1 MCITCN
7 KRANNKKKM
16 GKTCKYPN
24 CTDICKGDSY
34 GNFCSSK
41 CKRKNSADQKA
52 AKKAALAIRSPSQ
65 TCNHTSGCTNK
76 VVARGLCRKHNDE
89 KKAQEKA
96 QAKKT
101 EE

>member
-1 MCITCN
+1 M
-7 KRANNKKKM
+7 KVV
-16 GKTCKYPN
+16 
-24 CTDICKGDSY
+24 
-34 GNFCSSK
+34 SK
-41 CKRKNSADQKA
+41 PKPMRNLPKHRRKNSADQKA